1 MLDRRSFAAA
11 AASALLAPAVSRAQ
25 AAPPATATTTS
36 PPTTIAPASPPVP
49 LLPSPNL
56 ALTRHAP
63 PKFVAGLR
71 PHRTGS
77 YRLETETYDKKFV
90 VHNYGHGGAGIT
102 MSWGCAQAA
111 LKLLTDQRALLKDNQ
126 VAVLGAGVIGLT
138 TAVTLQNAGYQVSIF
153 AEKVSPNTTSDV
165 AGGQW
170 APSVVDHD
178 NETSFR
184 QLLKAAYGAH
194 LSRGAAY
201 GVHERI
207 NYTFIDS
214 PELDYAAPSGAD
226 ARQTLA
232 RLPFAHVRH
241 AGFSYPTLLVE
252 PPVLMKRLMQDLS
265 QAGVVPT
272 IQTFKNKSEV
282 ADLPGSAV
290 VNCLG
295 LGARE
300 VWDDNKLQGVKG
312 MLAWLPPQP
321 NLTYLYSGIGYLFPR
336 SDHLVV
342 GGSLEDMTTA
352 NENATPDAAM
362 GYLMIKIM
370 RAVFDGALPAP
381 PWLSGLDRLTDQD
394 MR

>member
-1 MLDRRSFAAA
+1 MLHRRAFSLA
-11 AASALLAPAVSRAQ
+11 AASAWLAPAVARTQDPSS
-25 AAPPATATTTS
+25 AT
-36 PPTTIAPASPPVP
+36 PDQPASPRPARP

-56 ALTRHAP
+56 VLPRHSP

-71 PHRTGS
+71 PHRTGT
-77 YRLETETYDKKFV
+77 YRLEAETFDKKFV

-102 MSWGCAQAA
+102 MSWGCAQTV
-111 LKLLTDQRALLKDNQ
+111 LKLLTDQRAVLKDNK

-138 TAVTLQNAGYQVSIF
+138 TACTLQNAGFDVSVF
-153 AEKVSPNTTSDV
+153 AEKLSPNTTSDV

-170 APSVVDHD
+170 APSVVDHAD
-178 NETSFR
+178 ETKFR
-184 QLLKAAYGAH
+184 QLLKVAYAAH
-194 LSRGAAY
+194 LGRGTDY
-201 GVHERI
+201 GVHERV

-226 ARQTLA
+226 ARQSLD
-232 RLPFAHVRH
+232 RMPFAHVRH
-241 AGFSYPTLLVE
+241 AGFGYPTLLVE
-252 PPVLMKRLMQDLS
+252 PPVLMKRLMRDLS
-265 QAGVVPT
+265 EAGVVPT
-272 IQTFKNKSEV
+272 IQTFANKSQI
-282 ADLPGSAV
+282 AALPGSAV

-300 VWDDNKLQGVKG
+300 VWGDTRMQGIKG
-312 MLAWLPPQP
+312 ILAWLPPQP

-342 GGSLEDMTTA
+342 GGSIEDLAVADENLTA
-352 NENATPDAAM
+352 DPAM

-381 PWLSGLDRLTDQD
+381 PWLSGIGRLTDQD

>member
-1 MLDRRSFAAA
+1 MLDRRAFSVAAA
-11 AASALLAPAVSRAQ
+11 TALLAPAPSRAQ
-25 AAPPATATTTS
+25 APPSPKPPTAPPS
-36 PPTTIAPASPPVP
+36 LP
-49 LLPSPNL
+49 LLRSPNL
-56 ALTRHAP
+56 VLTRHTP

-71 PHRTGS
+71 PHRTGT
-77 YRLETETYDKKFV
+77 YRLETETFDKKFV

-102 MSWGCAQAA
+102 MSWGCAQSV
-111 LKLLTDQRALLKDNQ
+111 LKLLSDQHTALKDNK

-138 TAVTLQNAGYQVSIF
+138 TAATLQAAGYDVSIF

-170 APSVVDHD
+170 APSVVGHD
-178 NETSFR
+178 DETTFR
-184 QLLKAAYGAH
+184 QLLKAAYTTH
-194 LSRGAAY
+194 LARGSGY
-201 GVHERI
+201 GVSERE

-214 PELDYAAPSGAD
+214 PELDYAALSGAG

-232 RLPFAHVRH
+232 RLPFANVRH

-265 QAGVVPT
+265 QAGIVPT
-272 IQTFKNKSEV
+272 FQTFKDKSEV
-282 ADLPGSAV
+282 AALPGSAV

-300 VWDDNKLQGVKG
+300 VWGGDKLQGIKG

-342 GGSLEDMTTA
+342 GGSIEDFMVA
-352 NENATPDAAM
+352 DENTTPDPAM

-370 RAVFDGALPAP
+370 QAVFDGALPAP
-381 PWLSGLDRLTDQD
+381 LWLSGIDRLTDQD

>member
-1 MLDRRSFAAA
+1 MPNRRAFSLA
-11 AASALLAPAVSRAQ
+11 AASALLAPATSRAQ
-25 AAPPATATTTS
+25 APPSPSTPTAAPSLT
-36 PPTTIAPASPPVP
+36 

-56 ALTRHAP
+56 VMTRHSP

-71 PHRTGS
+71 PHRTGT
-77 YRLETETYDKKFV
+77 YRLETETVDKKFV

-102 MSWGCAQAA
+102 MSWGCAQTVLKLLGDQRAA
-111 LKLLTDQRALLKDNQ
+111 LKDKQ

-138 TAVTLQNAGYQVSIF
+138 TAVTLQAAGYDVSIY
-153 AEKVSPNTTSDV
+153 AEKITPNTTSDV

-170 APSVVDHD
+170 APSVVEHD
-178 NETSFR
+178 NETTFR
-184 QLLKAAYGAH
+184 QLLKLAYAGH
-194 LSRGAAY
+194 LARGPQY
-201 GVHERI
+201 GVSERI

-214 PELDYAAPSGAD
+214 PELDYAAPSGAE

-252 PPVLMKRLMQDLS
+252 PPVLMKRLMQDLA
-265 QAGVVPT
+265 QAGIVPT
-272 IQTFKNKSEV
+272 IRTFKTTSEV
-282 ADLPGSAV
+282 AALPGSAV

-300 VWDDNKLQGVKG
+300 VWSDNKLQGIKG
-312 MLAWLPPQP
+312 LLAWLPPQP

-342 GGSLEDMTTA
+342 GGSIEDLTVGE
-352 NENATPDAAM
+352 ENTTPDPAM

-370 RAVFDGALPAP
+370 QAVFDGGLPAP
-381 PWLSGLDRLTDQD
+381 PWLSGIDRLTDKD
-394 MR
+394 LR